1 MDFLDP
7 GQQPDV
13 MPISP
18 AEEAAEKARLE
29 GELFELRQ
37 RHAELPADAP
47 QRHGLALE
55 MARNLALLEQGEEA
69 WLLAREALDHFI
81 ATEQWQPAAEACEV
95 LYLADQPGSLAALG
109 QGIWLAVTY
118 PIDPEVTLTLLQ
130 HLIDDTPPDADGA
143 AVAAATAAFV
153 ADLRATEPKQ
163 REDLLFFTQQMLGNV
178 ARRHSQVENQA
189 QFDYWIEKLELDQP
203 DKFLVRLRNI
213 VDVLVQDDWWFDRE
227 ALQARLPDPEE

>member
-13 MPISP
+13 IPVSP
-18 AEEAAEKARLE
+18 AQEAAEKARLE
-29 GELFELRQ
+29 GEVAELRQ
-37 RHAELPADAP
+37 QLAAVPVGEPE
-47 QRHGLALE
+47 QRHQLALE
-55 MARNLALLEQGEEA
+55 LARNLAALERGEEA
-69 WLLAREALDHFI
+69 WPLAREALDHFLER
-81 ATEQWQPAAEACEV
+81 EQWQQAAEACEV
-95 LYLADQPGSLAALG
+95 LYLADQPQSLAALG

-130 HLIDDTPPDADGA
+130 HLVDDTPPEADGA

-153 ADLRATEPKQ
+153 ADLRATGEK

-178 ARRHSQVENQA
+178 ARRHSQVESQQ

-227 ALQARLPDPEE
+227 ELQSRLPES

>member
-7 GQQPDV
+7 GRQPDV
-13 MPISP
+13 APISP
-18 AEEAAEKARLE
+18 AEELAEKARLE
-29 GELFELRQ
+29 GEVAEQQQAL
-37 RHAELPADAP
+37 AELPADAP
-47 QRHGLALE
+47 ERPSLE
-55 MARNLALLEQGEEA
+55 LSLARNLAALERGDQA
-69 WLLAREALDHFI
+69 WPLARGALDHFL
-81 ATEQWQPAAEACEV
+81 AQEDWAQAAEACEV
-95 LYLADQPGSLAALG
+95 LYLSDQPESLAALG

-118 PIDPEVTLTLLQ
+118 PIDPEITLTLLQ
-130 HLIDDTPPDADGA
+130 HLIDDTPEDSDGA

-153 ADLRATEPKQ
+153 ADLRARDER

-213 VDVLVQDDWWFDRE
+213 VDVLVQDDWWFDRD
-227 ALQARLPDPEE
+227 ALQAALPED

>member
-7 GQQPDV
+7 GRQPDV
-13 MPISP
+13 MPVSP

-29 GELFELRQ
+29 GELAKLREQ
-37 RHAELPADAP
+37 HAALPPSEAARRHE
-47 QRHGLALE
+47 LALE
-55 MARNLALLEQGEEA
+55 MARNLALLERGEEA
-69 WLLAREALDHFI
+69 WPLAREALDHFI
-81 ATEQWQPAAEACEV
+81 ETEQWQQAAEACEV
-95 LYLADQPGSLAALG
+95 LYQADQPGSLAALG

-118 PIDPEVTLTLLQ
+118 PIDPEVTITLLQ

-153 ADLRATEPKQ
+153 ADLRATEPRQ

-178 ARRHSQVENQA
+178 ARRHSEVESQQ

-203 DKFLVRLRNI
+203 EKFLVRLRNI
-213 VDVLVQDDWWFDRE
+213 VDVLVQDDWWFDRDE
-227 ALQARLPDPEE
+227 LQARLPEE

>member
-7 GQQPDV
+7 GQNPDV
-13 MPISP
+13 APVSP

-29 GELFELRQ
+29 GELVELRRRRDALAETDPE
-37 RHAELPADAP
+37 RHV
-47 QRHGLALE
+47 LALE
-55 MARNLALLEQGEEA
+55 MARNLALLERGEEA
-69 WLLAREALDHFI
+69 WPLARAALDHFV
-81 ATEQWQPAAEACEV
+81 ANEQWQQAAEACEA

-118 PIDPEVTLTLLQ
+118 PVEPQVTLTLLQ
-130 HLIDDTPPDADGA
+130 HFIDDTPPDADGA

-153 ADLRATEPKQ
+153 ADLRAQGDE
-163 REDLLFFTQQMLGNV
+163 RENLLFFTQQMLGNV
-178 ARRHSQVENQA
+178 ARRHSGVESQQ
-189 QFDYWIEKLELDQP
+189 QFDYWIDKLELNQP

-227 ALQARLPDPEE
+227 ELQARLPEE

>member
-1 MDFLDP
+1 MEFLDP
-7 GQQPDV
+7 GQHPDV
-13 MPISP
+13 IPVSP
-18 AEEAAEKARLE
+18 AAEQAEKARLA
-29 GELFELRQ
+29 GELEDLRA
-37 RHAELPADAP
+37 RYAALPETAADERA
-47 QRHGLALE
+47 RLALA
-55 MARNLALLEQGEEA
+55 MARNLAALEEGAEA
-69 WLLAREALDHFI
+69 WALARPAFDHFL
-81 ATEQWQPAAEACEV
+81 AKEDWQAAAEACEV

-143 AVAAATAAFV
+143 AVAAATAAYV
-153 ADLRATEPKQ
+153 ADLRAPEDR

-178 ARRHSQVENQA
+178 ARRHSQVEDQA

-227 ALQARLPDPEE
+227 ALQARLPED